1 MADALS
7 PSRRAGH
14 PMRAR
19 KRNRLIYN
27 EDEETQFTAR
37 PPPQTP
43 SIGQPLQRKSQRLA
57 TTGPTTHS
65 SPAVGRPLGPLDKKV
80 AQRVGLRLRTL
91 LKLPKA
97 HKWVCFEWFYANI
110 DQPLFLGQNDF
121 GICLKESFPHLK
133 TRSLARVQ
141 WCKIR
146 RLMGKPRRCS
156 AAFFAEERAS
166 LNAKR
171 NKIRHLQQQKVVDF
185 SQYKDLPENIPLSLV
200 IGTKVT
206 GLLRKPQDGLFTGVI
221 DAVDATNGTYRLTFD
236 RSGIGTHSMPDYE
249 VLSNDT
255 PEFIPLNSF
264 QTKVRPRLPMFTSPR
279 FLELL
284 GNQVAQALGDNDPLL
299 AGPSPPKREG
309 GVDGGA
315 SRGGHMQE
323 EGTLGGFPI
332 KFLALL
338 VRLSKIL
345 QFKKKKITEL
355 KAMNTEAER
364 SRSLQ
369 ETISHDFQKHYA
381 QTILELEKLNT
392 DLNEYLKAV
401 QQYSAEIAP
410 EQGLAPI
417 AQPDVVKQKYLV
429 ESKELVERNLANCS
443 VKSEPTIDLISHLL
457 SLMLHLRGFADSEVS
472 AYELKSL
479 SDTLTDIRKM
489 LDTSNVDQYE
499 NEVEIHVNHIQT
511 SLSHLGNLGAFSE
524 SMLDPL

>member
-1 MADALS
+1 
-7 PSRRAGH
+7 
-14 PMRAR
+14 MRAR

-27 EDEETQFTAR
+27 EDEETQFTPRSPIAS
-37 PPPQTP
+37 QN
-43 SIGQPLQRKSQRLA
+43 SSRKSQRLA
-57 TTGPTTHS
+57 TPGVVNSPQSPRTQTG
-65 SPAVGRPLGPLDKKV
+65 VLDKKV
-80 AQRVGLRLRTL
+80 AQKVGLRLRTL

-121 GICLKESFPHLK
+121 CICLKESFPQLK
-133 TRSLARVQ
+133 TRSLTRVQ

-156 AAFFAEERAS
+156 PAFFAEERAS

-171 NKIRHLQQQKVVDF
+171 NKIRHLQTQKVVDF
-185 SQYKDLPENIPLSLV
+185 SQYRDLPENIPLSLV

-206 GLLRKPQDGLFTGVI
+206 GLLRKPQDGLFTGAI
-221 DAVDATNGTYRLTFD
+221 DAVDTTNGTYRITFD
-236 RSGIGTHSMPDYE
+236 RTAIGTHSLPDFE

-299 AGPSPPKREG
+299 AGPSPPKALVG
-309 GVDGGA
+309 
-315 SRGGHMQE
+315 SSNMQE

-345 QFKKKKITEL
+345 QVKKKKITEL
-355 KAMNTEAER
+355 KAMNTEAEK

-369 ETISHDFQKHYA
+369 ENISHEFQKHYA
-381 QTILELEKLNT
+381 QTILELEKLNI
-392 DLNEYLKAV
+392 DLNDYLKAV
-401 QQYSAEIAP
+401 QQYSAEMAP

-429 ESKELVERNLANCS
+429 ESKELVERSLANRS
-443 VKSEPTIDLISHLL
+443 VKNESTIDLISHLL
-457 SLMLHLRGFADSEVS
+457 SLMLHLRGFADTEVS

-479 SDTLTDIRKM
+479 SDTVSDVKKM
-489 LDTSNVDQYE
+489 LDKSNVDQYE
-499 NEVEIHVNHIQT
+499 NQVEVHINHIQT

>member
-1 MADALS
+1 MESMSQS
-7 PSRRAGH
+7 PSKRAGH
-14 PMRAR
+14 PIRAR

-27 EDEETQFTAR
+27 DSEETQFSGRSANISNQM
-37 PPPQTP
+37 P
-43 SIGQPLQRKSQRLA
+43 RKSQRIA
-57 TTGPTTHS
+57 TAVATAHSAQTTRGQTG
-65 SPAVGRPLGPLDKKV
+65 VLDKKV
-80 AQRVGLRLRTL
+80 AQRVGMRLRTL

-110 DQPLFLGQNDF
+110 DQPLFLAENDF
-121 GICLKESFPHLK
+121 CICLKESFPHLK
-133 TRSLARVQ
+133 SRLLTRVE

-156 AAFFAEERAS
+156 PAFFAEERAS
-166 LNAKR
+166 LNSKR

-185 SQYKDLPENIPLSLV
+185 SQYRDLPENIPLSLV

-206 GLLRKPQDGLFTGVI
+206 GLLRKPQDGLFTGTI
-221 DAVDATNGTYRLTFD
+221 DAVDMTNGTYRLTFD
-236 RSGIGTHSMPDYE
+236 RNGIGTHSLPDYE

-255 PEFIPLNSF
+255 PEFIPLSSF

-299 AGPSPPKREG
+299 AGPSPLKT
-309 GVDGGA
+309 GA
-315 SRGGHMQE
+315 ISSSGHMQE

-345 QFKKKKITEL
+345 QVKKKKITEL
-355 KAMNTEAER
+355 KSMNTEAEKM
-364 SRSLQ
+364 RSLQ
-369 ETISHDFQKHYA
+369 EVISHEFQKHYA
-381 QTILELEKLNT
+381 ATILELEKLNT
-392 DLNEYLKAV
+392 DLNDYLKAV

-417 AQPDVVKQKYLV
+417 VQPDVVKQKYLV
-429 ESKELVERNLANCS
+429 ESKEIVERSLANCS
-443 VKSEPTIDLISHLL
+443 LKNEKTIDLISHLL
-457 SLMLHLRGFADSEVS
+457 SLMLHLRGFADTEVS
-472 AYELKSL
+472 SYELKSL

-489 LDTSNVDQYE
+489 LDKSNVDQYE
-499 NEVEIHVNHIQT
+499 NQVEIHINHIQS

-524 SMLDPL
+524 STLEPL